1 MADNVPHN
9 VQATAAGDA
18 VTTPN
23 PPVIPGGASS
33 DGEHYEEVAEYRVG
47 EGAPPLAL
55 VILFACVVL
64 WAMTSWVPFFGY

>member
-1 MADNVPHN
+1 MADETKP
-9 VQATAAGDA
+9 ATKGPAAA
-18 VTTPN
+18 V
-23 PPVIPGGASS
+23 AAAD

-55 VILFACVVL
+55 IVVFALIVM